1 MQKTHTAFGPEQF
14 GCRDTV
20 ASMLLMDLL
29 TVNATRAISQHDVG
43 NSIATDLPDYFHQA
57 VVFKITVVD
66 HLDSGTSIGTLAVK
80 VVDNMIVNWGLE

>member
-1 MQKTHTAFGPEQF
+1 
-14 GCRDTV
+14 
-20 ASMLLMDLL
+20 MLLMDLL

-43 NSIATDLPDYFHQA
+43 NFIATDLPGYFHQA